1 MKPLLL
7 AVTIALTLAV
17 LVAAPFVGMTSITP
31 ETVLAAD
38 ADAPESRIFWSLRVP
53 RVMLGFLAGAA
64 MSLAGM
70 VFQAVFRNP
79 LATPFTLGVSSGAA
93 LGATLYIRLGLS
105 FAVLGVSGVSLA
117 AFAGALLAII
127 VVYGLTRSRPGSSTG
142 TMLLAGVAV
151 NFTFSSFILLVHYT
165 SDMANSFNIL
175 RWLMGRLDT
184 VGPDEPLSLLPLMVF
199 GGLAALALHREL
211 NLMSVGEEIAL
222 GRGVDVSRYR
232 KVLFLAMSVMVGGVV
247 SICGP
252 IGFVGM
258 MAPHICRLLIGPDH
272 RWLGPMSLLFGGVF
286 LVICD
291 TLARVL
297 AAPAELPVGVITAL
311 LGGPFFLW
319 LLTSRRGASVDAG
332 M

>member
-1 MKPLLL
+1 MR
-7 AVTIALTLAV
+7 TLTLIGTIVLTVAV
-17 LVAAPFVGMTSITP
+17 LVVAPFVGMTTITL
-31 ETVLAAD
+31 ESALAGD
-38 ADAPESRIFWSLRVP
+38 GDPESRIFWSLRVP

-70 VFQAVFRNP
+70 VFQAMFRNP

-93 LGATLYIRLGLS
+93 LGATLYIRLGVS
-105 FAVLGVSGVSLA
+105 FAILGVSGVTLA
-117 AFAGALLAII
+117 AFAGALLAI
-127 VVYGLTRSRPGSSTG
+127 VAVYGLTRSRPGASTG
-142 TMLLAGVAV
+142 TLLLAGVAV

-165 SDMANSFNIL
+165 SDMAHSFNIL

-199 GGLAALALHREL
+199 GGLAAVSLHREL
-211 NLMSVGEEIAL
+211 NLMSVGEEIAV

-247 SICGP
+247 AICGP

-258 MAPHICRLLIGPDH
+258 MAPHICRLMVGPDH
-272 RWLGPMSLLFGGVF
+272 RWLGPMSLLFGGAF
-286 LVICD
+286 LVFCD
-291 TLARVL
+291 TLSRVV

-319 LLTSRRGASVDAG
+319 LLTSRRGASVDTG

>member
-7 AVTIALTLAV
+7 AGMIILTLVV
-17 LVAAPFVGMTSITP
+17 LVVAPFVGMTSISP
-31 ETVLAAD
+31 ESVIAAG
-38 ADAPESRIFWSLRVP
+38 ADDPESRIFWSLRVP
-53 RVMLGFLAGAA
+53 RVMLGFLAGAS

-70 VFQAVFRNP
+70 VFQAMFRNP

-105 FAVLGVSGVSLA
+105 FAVFGVSGVTLS
-117 AFAGALLAII
+117 AFAGALLAIS
-127 VVYGLTRSRPGSSTG
+127 VVYGLIRSRPGSSTG

-151 NFTFSSFILLVHYT
+151 NFTFSSFILMVHYT

-211 NLMSVGEEIAL
+211 NLMSVGEEIAV

-232 KVLFLAMSVMVGGVV
+232 KVLFLAMSVMIGGVV
-247 SICGP
+247 AICGP
-252 IGFVGM
+252 IGFVGI
-258 MAPHICRLLIGPDH
+258 MAPHICRLVIGPDH

-286 LVICD
+286 LVVCD
-291 TLARVL
+291 ALSRVL
-297 AAPAELPVGVITAL
+297 AAPAELPVGVITA
-311 LGGPFFLW
+311 
-319 LLTSRRGASVDAG
+319 
-332 M
+332 

>member
-7 AVTIALTLAV
+7 AGMIILTLVV
-17 LVAAPFVGMTSITP
+17 LVVAPFVGMTSISP
-31 ETVLAAD
+31 ESVIAAG
-38 ADAPESRIFWSLRVP
+38 ADDPESRIFWSLRVP
-53 RVMLGFLAGAA
+53 RVMLGFLAGAS

-70 VFQAVFRNP
+70 VFQAMFRNP

-105 FAVLGVSGVSLA
+105 FAVFGVSGVTLS
-117 AFAGALLAII
+117 AFAGALLAIS
-127 VVYGLTRSRPGSSTG
+127 VVYGLIRSRPGSSTG

-151 NFTFSSFILLVHYT
+151 NFTFSSFILMVHYT

-211 NLMSVGEEIAL
+211 NLMSVGEEIAV

-232 KVLFLAMSVMVGGVV
+232 KVLFLAMSVMIGGVV
-247 SICGP
+247 AICGP

-258 MAPHICRLLIGPDH
+258 MAPHICRLVIGPDH

-286 LVICD
+286 LVVCD
-291 TLARVL
+291 ALSRVL

-319 LLTSRRGASVDAG
+319 LLTGRRGASVGAG
-332 M
+332 T

>member
-1 MKPLLL
+1 VKPLLL
-7 AVTIALTLAV
+7 TGMIVLTLAV
-17 LVAAPFVGMTSITP
+17 LAVAPFVGMTPISP
-31 ETVLAAD
+31 GAALANDDDDPGA
-38 ADAPESRIFWSLRVP
+38 RIFWSLRVP

-64 MSLAGM
+64 MSMAGM
-70 VFQAVFRNP
+70 VFQAMFRNP

-105 FAVLGVSGVSLA
+105 FAVLGVAGVTLA
-117 AFAGALLAII
+117 AFAGALLAIV
-127 VVYGLTRSRPGSSTG
+127 VVYGLIRARPGSSTG

-151 NFTFSSFILLVHYT
+151 NFTFSSFILLAHYT

-184 VGPDEPLSLLPLMVF
+184 VGPDEPLGLLPLVVF
-199 GGLAALALHREL
+199 GGFAALALHREL
-211 NLMSVGEEIAL
+211 NLMSVGDEIAV

-247 SICGP
+247 AVCGP

-272 RWLGPMSLLFGGVF
+272 RWLGPMSLMFGGIF
-286 LVICD
+286 LVVCD
-291 TLARVL
+291 TLSRVL
-297 AAPAELPVGVITAL
+297 AAPAELPVGIITAL

-319 LLTSRRGASVDAG
+319 LLTGRRGASVDTGA
-332 M
+332 